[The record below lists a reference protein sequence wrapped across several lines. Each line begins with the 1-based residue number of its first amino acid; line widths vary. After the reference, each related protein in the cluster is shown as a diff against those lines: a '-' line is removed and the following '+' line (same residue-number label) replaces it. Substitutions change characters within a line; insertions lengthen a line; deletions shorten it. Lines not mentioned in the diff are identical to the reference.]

1 MDIMRRIGFYTVLT
15 LALGLSAGTAFGD
28 TLLVDSVESG
38 SDVARPGRGMTMDGV
53 LARFGEPSVRS
64 GPVGEPPISTWDYG
78 DFVVYFEN
86 QYVIHSVVPHKK

>member
-1 MDIMRRIGFYTVLT
+1 MRRIGLYTAMT
-15 LALGLSAGTAFGD
+15 LALGLAAGAATGD

-38 SDVARPGRGMTMDGV
+38 SGVARPERGMTMDGV
-53 LARFGEPSVRS
+53 LQRFGEPALRA

-86 QYVIHSVVPHKK
+86 QYVIHAVIPHKNR

>member
-1 MDIMRRIGFYTVLT
+1 MRRIGIYTVLT
-15 LALGLSAGTAFGD
+15 LALGLPAGAAIGD

-53 LARFGEPSVRS
+53 LARFGEPSMRS

-78 DFVVYFEN
+78 NFVVYFEH
-86 QYVIHSVVPHKK
+86 QYVIHSVIPHKK